1 MSFSKD
7 FNLSNG
13 ELEKYKNKMYLL
25 ISLFLFFKKNGY
37 EESASSIL
45 KEANLE
51 KIIESYNKSKNNE
64 NEVFDLYDENLLIIN
79 ELINK
84 TDEFPE
90 KPSFLAENWM
100 EFWGVFFKKVENMNQ
115 IEENKDYIS
124 NKLLIDNIISKESMK
139 IEYSYSDEQ

>member
-7 FNLSNG
+7 FSLSNG
-13 ELEKYKNKMYLL
+13 ELEKYQNKMYLL

-37 EESASSIL
+37 EESASSLL

-64 NEVFDLYDENLLIIN
+64 KEVFDLYDENLLIIN
-79 ELINK
+79 KLINK

-100 EFWGVFFKKVENMNQ
+100 EFWEVFFKKVENMNQ
-115 IEENKDYIS
+115 IEDNKDYIN